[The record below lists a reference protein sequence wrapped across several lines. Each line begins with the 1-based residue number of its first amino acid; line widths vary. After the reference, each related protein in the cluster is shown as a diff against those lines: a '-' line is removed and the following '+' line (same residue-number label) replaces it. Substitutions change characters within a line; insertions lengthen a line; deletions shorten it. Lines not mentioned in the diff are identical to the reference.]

1 MKNKNREILIDL
13 QENFEEYMQSIA
25 EDNKYNLVGDDFI
38 DYQLNKYGTIG
49 TEGSAYVK
57 RKKVYSMF
65 GRGTSSTR
73 RRYFK
78 V

>member
-13 QENFEEYMQSIA
+13 QENFEKYMQSIE

-49 TEGSAYVK
+49 TEGSTYD
-57 RKKVYSMF
+57 RKK
-65 GRGTSSTR
+65 
-73 RRYFK
+73 K
-78 V
+78 